1 MKSDYPKQIF
11 HVLSVLLLI
20 APGPLSAQERRG
32 AKEGPD
38 SRQVFT
44 ELVKPY
50 RDLNDYTVRI
60 HAKVNMP
67 AIRIPDFSA
76 ILYFKKPDKFHIETK
91 SFAPIPRDSG
101 VFNPFQFDPEK
112 NLITY
117 QRTET
122 LNGTLSEVFKV
133 EPLETKALVR
143 YYHVWVGGNP
153 RSRSCRWKASPS
165 KGQKDRS
172 SRLTELSRRVLRNG
186 FCRKRSISISPFPKG
201 CITPT
206 PHRLPQE
213 TIPFPRACAD
223 STTYPAKGTSLFLTA
238 NGGSI
243 PASTTACFKKTTNSA
258 TPFTIHIVNDFRNP
272 FLTRPR
278 TSAISYPNFL

>member
-1 MKSDYPKQIF
+1 MKSAIPDRFFMFY
-11 HVLSVLLLI
+11 LCLLLI
-20 APGPLSAQERRG
+20 APGPLSAQEGRG

-44 ELVKPY
+44 ELIKPY

-76 ILYFKKPDKFHIETK
+76 VLYFKKPDKLHIETR

-122 LNGTLSEVFKV
+122 LHETVSEVFKV
-133 EPLETKALVR
+133 EPRDTKALVR

-153 RSRSCRWKASPS
+153 RRILQVESLSIKGT
-165 KGQKDRS
+165 KGQVKPAYGTVEKGLEKWLLPEKVHIHLTFPEGMHQADASSFTTRDNPVSSGMRRLDDVSGEGDIFLSYSEWRINTGLDDRLFQKDNR
-172 SRLTELSRRVLRNG
+172 
-186 FCRKRSISISPFPKG
+186 
-201 CITPT
+201 
-206 PHRLPQE
+206 
-213 TIPFPRACAD
+213 
-223 STTYPAKGTSLFLTA
+223 
-238 NGGSI
+238 
-243 PASTTACFKKTTNSA
+243 
-258 TPFTIHIVNDFRNP
+258 
-272 FLTRPR
+272 
-278 TSAISYPNFL
+278 